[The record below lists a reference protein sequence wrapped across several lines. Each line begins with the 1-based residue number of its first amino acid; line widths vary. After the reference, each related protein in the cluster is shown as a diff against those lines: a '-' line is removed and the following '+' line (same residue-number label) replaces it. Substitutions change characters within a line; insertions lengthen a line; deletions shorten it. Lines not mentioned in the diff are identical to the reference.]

1 MAGLLVLIIAIS
13 APFAQLSDAE
23 KLTAIA
29 APSFSEHESTQRRF
43 VFLVKEFNKYCPAEP
58 SGASTA
64 DMLVFSH
71 GKLKDAGLDSE
82 ENLLELANTL
92 HRMTAEIAAAA
103 ISRNSDL
110 TKCSEIWTTYLTLR
124 LRGQPPTEAREGV
137 TGVVRRFYGP
147 KDFEK
152 P

>member
-1 MAGLLVLIIAIS
+1 MTGLLVLIIAIG

-43 VFLVKEFNKYCPAEP
+43 EFLVKEFNKYCPAET
-58 SGASTA
+58 SGASPA

-82 ENLLELANTL
+82 ESLLALANTL
-92 HRMTAEIAAAA
+92 HRMTSEIAAAA
-103 ISRNSDL
+103 IRHDSDPP
-110 TKCSEIWTTYLTLR
+110 KCSEIWTMYLTSR
-124 LRGQPPTEAREGV
+124 LRGKPSTEAREDV
-137 TGVVRRFYGP
+137 TGVVRRLYGIG
-147 KDFEK
+147 DIHE
-152 P
+152 

>member
-1 MAGLLVLIIAIS
+1 MAGLLVLLIAVS

-29 APSFSEHESTQRRF
+29 APSFSEHVATQRRF
-43 VFLVKEFNKYCPAEP
+43 EFLVREFNKYCPAET
-58 SGASTA
+58 SGASAA

-82 ENLLELANTL
+82 ESLLALANTL

-103 ISRNSDL
+103 IRHDSDPP
-110 TKCSEIWTTYLTLR
+110 KCSEIWTMYLTLR

-137 TGVVRRFYGP
+137 TGVVRRLYVP
-147 KDFEK
+147 ND
-152 P
+152 